1 MPSIDEKVVSLK
13 FDDND
18 FARKVESTKRNVE
31 QLEQSLSFK
40 GAGDG
45 LQKITK
51 AAKGVDLSPIASS
64 AEMVMGRFNALD
76 AIAFSVI
83 HNITTGVMNAAKKLA
98 TAIPRQIWTG
108 GWSRAAN
115 LEQAKFQ
122 IEGLKASWDD
132 LYKDISY
139 AVDGTAYGLDAA
151 AKVASQLTASGI
163 QAGDQMKQSLRAI
176 SGVAAM
182 TNSSYEDIGRVFT
195 TVAGNGRLMGEQLL
209 QLSSRGINAAATL
222 AKALNKSEAEVRDM
236 VSKGEIDFNTFAE
249 AMNEAFGEH
258 ATAAN
263 ETFSGAL
270 SNVKSALSR
279 IGAEIATPLR
289 QNMIPVFN
297 SLRLMINAIK
307 SSLSPIFED
316 ISQSFEFMSKHAV
329 TAIDAITGHMNNK
342 KFITFDDWKKAGE
355 VSEEFKNA
363 IISAAEAHDVAVSD
377 MIAEEGSFEKTLK
390 NGWLSKDILDEAVE
404 SMGGLSSQSDDVRA
418 SFNAMNDALASTD
431 KMASLELLIGVFEKF
446 LDVALRLGSV
456 VKDAFT
462 NVFDFNI
469 SGDSIRDFIKSI
481 YDMADGFKLSGET
494 VRFVREIFEGWFS
507 LLHISGTGAIAVWQL
522 FYTVFSSMAD
532 ALSPLG
538 RLIGD
543 VLLGFSD
550 LAQSLDTT
558 ISRSEWLKGTFS
570 GLLATIKAFSSG
582 VKSSISEFVDS
593 VEASGAI
600 DNFFHKVKEFAS
612 DVAPKFVLAVNHMA
626 TIGGKVLNV
635 FSVIGSGLSKVFGS
649 SNSAF
654 VEFAPGLENLANTMQ
669 NTGSVIASFLDFIS
683 SVFAAFF
690 NVLSAGIDRFSGFG
704 SSFNSATE
712 KVSDASETLSEKV
725 GPAAH
730 AIDKLR
736 SVIDKIR
743 GMLPSFESSG
753 NGLKNFSDMLA
764 NVGAAIGNF
773 VASLDFGQVIDV
785 AIKVIDEIFKIM
797 LAISTKK
804 GIDTAADTMKSL
816 GKGLNGFLGSLSG
829 LVNSKNRNLTG
840 LPAMVNSITAAMDK
854 MSKQLI
860 PGKLMAIA
868 FAIGVLSVALFLLA
882 SLDPVSLAKA
892 LTAVAIGLGVLIGA
906 MVLMDKALSGSS
918 MKGMFSMAVTMVA
931 LAGAMILFAIAVKLL
946 DSVDWDAIGKA
957 GAVLAGVVAA
967 MYGLTK
973 IGKGAIRSAIS
984 LQALAVALTML
995 VVPIMLIGRMKF
1007 ETLVQGL
1014 MGIAGALGVTIG
1026 ALAVMSKVHAGKAVV
1041 QLFGVAIALT
1051 ALIKPIKEL
1060 GSMDVISLVQGLGG
1074 VAAALFIL
1082 VAVLAAMKN
1091 RDLNA
1096 AVMQLSVVA
1105 GVITILSKAVQEL
1118 GSMSLEDMIQGL
1130 AGIGV
1135 SIFILVGALAV
1146 MQKLKLS
1153 SAVVGLAGLAAV
1165 LMQLVIP
1172 ITIFGSMSTESL
1184 ARGIIGIAGSL
1195 GVLIIAMAAMKNMK
1209 MTTAAIE
1216 LFAIA
1221 KALLVLMIPIKMLGE
1236 MNPWDLA
1243 QGIGGLTAALIA
1255 VLAPMSAFMILMNRT
1270 SAFAS
1275 VKMGS
1280 MLLMFLGVSVAIM
1293 ALAKALEILA
1303 GIPAQQLAAGLIAL
1317 GVGLAV
1323 VIGAMY
1329 IAGMLATTLAPGVLV
1344 LLAFG
1349 VAIGLAGAG
1358 IFLFATGLEALIIA
1372 AASLGAALTT
1382 VVTALNS
1389 QIDPIM
1395 ELAANALRSLGEKI
1409 GPVLAELGGKI
1420 VEFLKETFMN
1430 TSKSISED
1438 APVLI
1443 DAFTQMVTSLADAIA
1458 PKIPIFIEKGVEIL
1472 TALMSGLESKASDL
1486 ATSALSLVTALI
1498 NAIADAIEGH
1508 GVELRDACDHL
1519 VQSIIDFII
1528 EFITGKEQVVDE
1540 NGKTIGQN
1548 IMDGIRNG
1556 INEFLDHPLQAIE
1569 EFVTSLI
1576 DRAKGLLGIAS
1587 PSTVF
1592 ESIGGDLM
1600 AGLKNGIESFT
1611 SDPIGAVETLATN
1624 LVDTVKN
1631 TPIGQAAETVVGNL
1645 SSAFEAVRQDP
1656 VAAVSSGLSMI
1667 QSSVSSFAAPIATAG
1682 AGVIGS
1688 LSSSLRA
1695 GSGEASGSASAVM
1708 TGVTGVVSN
1717 SRAAIATAGTA
1728 AMSGYV
1734 NAISSKVGAARAAI
1748 TSMISAMRASLNS
1761 AVSAFRSAASR
1772 AVSSYASGIRSGA
1785 GSARFAGSSVAS
1797 AGVSGASG
1805 YYWSFYNIGA
1815 NLGQGLVNGLN
1826 SKYYDVS
1833 SAAARLA
1840 RVAADAAKRASDE
1853 RSPSKVWAK
1862 IGAYMS
1868 EGMVIGMLSLKGQVD
1883 SAGSEISK
1891 TALPSILG
1899 AQSLIRDAVSSDFEM
1914 KPKITPVVDL
1924 NSVKGAGSYIQGV
1937 FGQAYGIGSDISLA
1951 NYGLY
1956 GSQSGE
1962 KSNSIVNNVS
1972 VTVQYQAGSDVN
1984 AFASNLA
1991 SVLTAKMNLE
2001 A

>member
-1 MPSIDEKVVSLK
+1 MPSVDERVVSLK

-18 FARKVESTKRNVE
+18 FAKKVESTKRNVE

-45 LQKITK
+45 LQNVAK

-64 AEMVMGRFNALD
+64 AEMVMGKFNAMH

-83 HNITTGVMNAAKKLA
+83 NNITNTVTNAAKRLV
-98 TAIPRQIWTG
+98 TAVPRQIWSG
-108 GWSRAAN
+108 GWARAAN

-249 AMNEAFGEH
+249 AMNDAFGEH

-297 SLRLMINAIK
+297 SLRLMINGIK

-355 VSEEFKNA
+355 VSEEFKAA
-363 IISAAEAHDVAVSD
+363 IIAAAEAHDVAVSD

-404 SMGGLSSQSDDVRA
+404 SMGGLSAQSDDVRA
-418 SFNAMNDALASTD
+418 SFNAMSDALASTD

-446 LDVALRLGSV
+446 LDVALRLGGV

-462 NVFDFNI
+462 SVFDFNV
-469 SGDSIRDFIKSI
+469 SGDSIRDFIKAV

-507 LLHISGTGAIAVWQL
+507 LLHISGTGAIALWQL
-522 FYTVFSSMAD
+522 FYTVFSSIAD

-538 RLIGD
+538 RLVGD

-570 GLLATIKAFSSG
+570 GLLSTIRSFSEG
-582 VKSSISEFVDS
+582 VKQAIENFVS
-593 VEASGAI
+593 GVEASGAI
-600 DNFFHKVKEFAS
+600 DNFFSSVKDFSAKI
-612 DVAPKFVLAVNHMA
+612 APQFVLVVNRMA
-626 TIGGKVLNV
+626 TIGNKLLST
-635 FSVIGSGLSKVFGS
+635 FSEMGASLSKLFGS
-649 SNSAF
+649 SKNAF
-654 VEFAPGLENLANTMQ
+654 GEFEPGLEAVSSTVQ
-669 NTGSVIASFLDFIS
+669 NSGSIIISFLDFIS
-683 SVFAAFF
+683 SAFSAF
-690 NVLSAGIDRFSGFG
+690 INVLSAGIDKFGSFGNSFSGAA
-704 SSFNSATE
+704 NEVA
-712 KVSDASETLSEKV
+712 DASENLSEKV
-725 GPAAH
+725 SPATS
-730 AIDKLR
+730 AIDRLR
-736 SVIDKIR
+736 SFIDKIK
-743 GMLPSFESSG
+743 GLLPSFESSG
-753 NGLKNFSDMLA
+753 NGMKNFSDMLA
-764 NVGAAIGNF
+764 NLGASIGNF
-773 VASLDFGQVIDV
+773 VASLDFGQVVDV

-797 LAISTKK
+797 LALSTKK
-804 GIDTAADTMKSL
+804 GLDTASKTMESL
-816 GKGLNGFLGSLSG
+816 GKGFNGLFGALSG
-829 LVNSKNRNLTG
+829 LVNSKNKNLSG
-840 LPAMVNSITAAMDK
+840 APGVVNSLTEAMGK

-860 PGKLMAIA
+860 PGKLVAIA
-868 FAIGVLSVALFLLA
+868 VAIGILSVSLFLLS
-882 SLDPVSLAKA
+882 SLDPVSLGKA
-892 LTAVAIGLGVLIGA
+892 LVAVSVGLGVLIGA
-906 MVLMDKALSGSS
+906 MAVMDKVLSGGPIKGMSS
-918 MKGMFSMAVTMVA
+918 MAITMVA
-931 LAGAMILFAIAVKLL
+931 LAGAMILFAIAIRML
-946 DSVDWDAIGKA
+946 DNVDWDAIGKA
-957 GAVLAGVVAA
+957 GVVLAGVVAA

-973 IGKGAIRSAIS
+973 IGKGALRSAIS

-995 VVPIMLIGRMKF
+995 VVPIMLIGRMKI

-1014 MGIAGALGVTIG
+1014 IGIAAALTVTIG

-1060 GSMDVISLVQGLGG
+1060 GGMDVMSLVQGLGG

-1082 VAVLAAMKN
+1082 VGVLAAMKN

-1105 GVITILSKAVQEL
+1105 GVITVLSKAVQNL
-1118 GSMSLEDMIQGL
+1118 GAMDLYDMIQGL
-1130 AGIGV
+1130 AGIGA

-1146 MQKLKLS
+1146 MQKMKFS
-1153 SAVVGLAGLAAV
+1153 SAVVGLGALAAV

-1184 ARGIIGIAGSL
+1184 AKGLIGIAAGL

-1209 MTTAAIE
+1209 MTSAAVE
-1216 LFAIA
+1216 LFMIA
-1221 KALLVLMIPIKMLGE
+1221 KALLVLMVPIKMLGE
-1236 MNPWDLA
+1236 MNPRDLA
-1243 QGIGGLTAALIA
+1243 QGIGALTAALIA
-1255 VLAPMSAFMILMNRT
+1255 VLAPMAVFMVLMNRT

-1280 MLLMFLGVSVAIM
+1280 MLLMFLGVSVAVM

-1303 GIPAQQLAAGLIAL
+1303 GIPAPQLAAGLVAL

-1329 IAGMLATTLAPGVLV
+1329 VAGMLAATLAPGVIV

-1349 VAIGLAGAG
+1349 AAIGLVGAG
-1358 IFLFATGLEALIIA
+1358 VFLFAAGLEALVIA
-1372 AASLGAALTT
+1372 SASLGAALAT
-1382 VVTALNS
+1382 VVSALNS
-1389 QIDPIM
+1389 QLDPMM
-1395 ELAANALRSLGEKI
+1395 ELAANALRALGDKI
-1409 GPVLAELGGKI
+1409 GPVLSELGGKI
-1420 VEFLKETFMN
+1420 LEFFKETFTN

-1438 APVLI
+1438 APVII
-1443 DAFTQMVTSLADAIA
+1443 DAFTEMVSSLADAIA

-1472 TALMSGLESKASDL
+1472 TALMSGLESKAPEL
-1486 ATSALSLVTALI
+1486 ADSALSLVTALI
-1498 NAIADAIEGH
+1498 NAIADAIEDH

-1548 IMDGIRNG
+1548 IVDGIRNG

-1576 DRAKGLLGIAS
+1576 DKAKGLLGIAS

-1592 ESIGGDLM
+1592 EEMGGDLM
-1600 AGLKNGIESFT
+1600 AGLKNGIESFA
-1611 SDPIGAVETLATN
+1611 SDPLGAIETLTNNLVET
-1624 LVDTVKN
+1624 VRG

-1645 SSAFEAVRQDP
+1645 SSAFELVKQDP
-1656 VAAVSSGLSMI
+1656 VAAVSSGLSMV
-1667 QSSVSSFAAPIATAG
+1667 QDSVSSFAGPIAAAG
-1682 AGVIGS
+1682 TGVIGS
-1688 LSSSLRA
+1688 LASSLRS
-1695 GSGEASGSASAVM
+1695 GSGEASGSASTVM
-1708 TGVTGVVSN
+1708 TGVTTVVSN
-1717 SRAAIATAGTA
+1717 ARTPIISAGTA
-1728 AMSGYV
+1728 AMTGYV
-1734 NAISSKVGAARAAI
+1734 NSISSKIGAARAAI
-1748 TSMISAMRASLNS
+1748 TSMVSSMRSALTS
-1761 AVSAFRSAASR
+1761 AVSAFKSAASS
-1772 AVSSYASGIRSGA
+1772 AVNSYVSGIRSGS
-1785 GSARFAGSSVAS
+1785 GSARSAASGVAS
-1797 AGVSGASG
+1797 SAVSGASG
-1805 YYWSFYNIGA
+1805 YYWSFYSIGSDM
-1815 NLGQGLVNGLN
+1815 GQGLVNGLN
-1826 SKYYDVS
+1826 SMYGEVS
-1833 SAAARLA
+1833 AAAARLA
-1840 RVAADAAKRASDE
+1840 RVAADAARRASDE
-1853 RSPSKVWAK
+1853 HSPSKVWAK
-1862 IGAYMS
+1862 IGAYMT
-1868 EGMVIGMLSLKGQVD
+1868 EGMVIGLLSLKKDVA
-1883 SAGSEISK
+1883 SAGSDISK

-1899 AQSLIRDAVSSDFEM
+1899 AQELIRDAVSSDFEM
-1914 KPKITPVVDL
+1914 NPKISPVVDL
-1924 NSVKGAGSYIQGV
+1924 DSVKTAGAYIQDT
-1937 FGQAYGIGSDISLA
+1937 FGGAYEIANGLSLGK
-1951 NYGLY
+1951 YGLY
-1956 GSQSGE
+1956 GDSGTSTS
-1962 KSNSIVNNVS
+1962 KSVVNNVS

-1984 AFASNLA
+1984 SFASSLA
-1991 SVLTAKMNLE
+1991 SALTAKMNLE

>member
-45 LQKITK
+45 LQKISK

-64 AEMVMGRFNALD
+64 AEMVMGRFNAMH

-83 HNITTGVMNAAKKLA
+83 NNITTGVMHAAKNLA

-108 GWSRAAN
+108 GWTRAAN

-236 VSKGEIDFNTFAE
+236 VSKGQIDFNTFAE
-249 AMNEAFGEH
+249 AMNDAFGEH

-297 SLRLMINAIK
+297 SLRLMINGIK

-355 VSEEFKNA
+355 VSEEFKDA
-363 IISAAEAHDVAVSD
+363 IIAAAEAHDVAVSD

-404 SMGGLSSQSDDVRA
+404 SMGGLSAQSDDVRA

-462 NVFDFNI
+462 SVFDFNV

-507 LLHISGTGAIAVWQL
+507 LLHVSGTGAIALWQL
-522 FYTVFSSMAD
+522 FYTVFSSIAD

-570 GLLATIKAFSSG
+570 GLLSTIRSFSEG
-582 VKSSISEFVDS
+582 VKQAVENFVS
-593 VEASGAI
+593 GVEASGAI
-600 DNFFHKVKEFAS
+600 DKFFSSVKDVSSLFA
-612 DVAPKFVLAVNHMA
+612 VNFVLAVNHAASMIQKFLTMFSTLKTSLSEIASSKGIGVNAVEIFRNLAETLKNGGSVFSSFLSFVSSGFSAFFSVLSSFLTLFGAFSDGFRGA
-626 TIGGKVLNV
+626 TDKVAGASDYLASSVSSSASAVDRLSGFITGKIKALIPTAETFGEIWRGFGAVIGKIGTSIGEFVSTLDAGKVL
-635 FSVIGSGLSKVFGS
+635 
-649 SNSAF
+649 
-654 VEFAPGLENLANTMQ
+654 
-669 NTGSVIASFLDFIS
+669 D
-683 SVFAAFF
+683 
-690 NVLSAGIDRFSGFG
+690 GI
-704 SSFNSATE
+704 
-712 KVSDASETLSEKV
+712 
-725 GPAAH
+725 
-730 AIDKLR
+730 
-736 SVIDKIR
+736 
-743 GMLPSFESSG
+743 
-753 NGLKNFSDMLA
+753 
-764 NVGAAIGNF
+764 
-773 VASLDFGQVIDV
+773 
-785 AIKVIDEIFKIM
+785 IKVVDEIFRIV

-804 GIDTAADTMKSL
+804 GIDAATGAMEALGEGFKTFFSSL
-816 GKGLNGFLGSLSG
+816 PGLG
-829 LVNSKNRNLTG
+829 NSKNKLFG
-840 LPAMVNSITAAMDK
+840 IPAMVDSITESMDN

-860 PGKLMAIA
+860 PGKLVAIA
-868 FAIGVLSVALFLLA
+868 VAIGILSGSLFLLA
-882 SLDPVSLAKA
+882 SLDAASLAKS

-906 MVLMDKALSGSS
+906 MAVMDKVFSGGPV
-918 MKGMFSMAVTMVA
+918 KGMFSMATTMIA

-946 DSVDWDAIGKA
+946 DNVDWDAIGKA
-957 GAVLAGVVAA
+957 GVVLAAVVGA

-995 VVPIMLIGRMKF
+995 IVPIAIIGRMKI
-1007 ETLVQGL
+1007 ETLIQGL
-1014 MGIAGALGVTIG
+1014 VGIAAALTVAIG
-1026 ALAVMSKVHAGKAVV
+1026 ALAIMSKIHAEKAVS
-1041 QLFGVAIALT
+1041 QLLGVAVALT
-1051 ALIKPIKEL
+1051 ILLLAVKVL
-1060 GSMDVISLVQGLGG
+1060 GGMDILSLVQGIGG
-1074 VAAALFIL
+1074 IAAIL
-1082 VAVLAAMKN
+1082 VV
-1091 RDLNA
+1091 
-1096 AVMQLSVVA
+1096 
-1105 GVITILSKAVQEL
+1105 
-1118 GSMSLEDMIQGL
+1118 
-1130 AGIGV
+1130 
-1135 SIFILVGALAV
+1135 LVGALAI

-1153 SAVVGLAGLAAV
+1153 SAIVGLAGLAAV
-1165 LMQLVIP
+1165 LMQLIIP
-1172 ITIFGSMSTESL
+1172 ITIFGSMSVESL
-1184 ARGIIGIAGSL
+1184 AKGIIGIAGGL
-1195 GVLIIAMAAMKNMK
+1195 GVLIVAMAAMKNMK
-1209 MTTAAIE
+1209 MSTAAIE

-1221 KALLVLMIPIKMLGE
+1221 KALILLMIPIKMLGE
-1236 MNPWDLA
+1236 MNPRSLA

-1255 VLAPMSAFMILMNRT
+1255 VLAPMAAFMLLMNRT

-1280 MLLMFLGVSVAIM
+1280 MLLMFLGVSVAVM

-1303 GIPAQQLAAGLIAL
+1303 GIPAPQLAAGLVAL

-1329 IAGMLATTLAPGVLV
+1329 IAGMLATTLAPGVIV

-1349 VAIGLAGAG
+1349 AAIGLVGAG
-1358 IFLFATGLEALIIA
+1358 VFLFAAGLEALVVA
-1372 AASLGAALTT
+1372 SASLGVALAA
-1382 VVTALNS
+1382 VVSALNS
-1389 QIDPIM
+1389 QLDPII

-1420 VEFLKETFMN
+1420 MEFLKETFMN
-1430 TSKSISED
+1430 TSKSVSED

-1443 DAFTQMVTSLADAIA
+1443 EAFTQMVTSLADAIA

-1472 TALMSGLESKASDL
+1472 TALMSGLESKAPEL
-1486 ATSALSLVTALI
+1486 ADSALTLVTALI

-1576 DRAKGLLGIAS
+1576 DKAKGLLGIAS

-1611 SDPIGAVETLATN
+1611 SDPIGALETLATN

-1645 SSAFEAVRQDP
+1645 STAFEAVRQDP
-1656 VAAVSSGLSMI
+1656 VAAVTSGLSMI
-1667 QSSVSSFAAPIATAG
+1667 QNSVSSFAAPIATAG

-1688 LSSSLRA
+1688 LSSSLLA

-1717 SRAAIATAGTA
+1717 SRAAISTAGTA

-1734 NAISSKVGAARAAI
+1734 TAISSKVGAARAAV
-1748 TSMISAMRASLNS
+1748 TSMITAMRASLNS

-1785 GSARFAGSSVAS
+1785 GSARSAGSSVAS

-1815 NLGQGLVNGLN
+1815 NLGQGLVDGLN

-1840 RVAADAAKRASDE
+1840 RVAADAAKKAADE
-1853 RSPSKVWAK
+1853 HSPSKVWAK

-1924 NSVKGAGSYIQGV
+1924 NSVKNAGSYIQGV
-1937 FGQAYGIGSDISLA
+1937 FGDAYGIGSDISLA
-1951 NYGLY
+1951 KYGLY
-1956 GSQSGE
+1956 GSQLGE